1 MTTNQT
7 EFTISCK
14 LIYFS
19 IKSCFIVVLYLLLFL
34 IYFYR
39 SGSRTPQQPSSNSG
53 RTKAAQQALQTG
65 SYGSSGTGNALF
77 RNRSHTVSGLS
88 PARSNERGG
97 NCNSFFRISGFVL
110 ERKATLLAYFQL
122 EQLWIS

>member
-7 EFTISCK
+7 KFTISCK
-14 LIYFS
+14 LIYFP
-19 IKSCFIVVLYLLLFL
+19 IKSCLIVVLFL

-88 PARSNERGG
+88 PARSNDRGG

-122 EQLWIS
+122 QQLWIFYNC

>member
-7 EFTISCK
+7 KFTISCK
-14 LIYFS
+14 LIYS
-19 IKSCFIVVLYLLLFL
+19 PIKSCFIVVLYLLLFL

-88 PARSNERGG
+88 PARTNERGG
-97 NCNSFFRISGFVL
+97 NCNSFFRICA
-110 ERKATLLAYFQL
+110 RKKSHTFGIFSIGTTLDIL
-122 EQLWIS
+122 